1 MFPMKTPHQ
10 QVQLFMLHVGLAIHN
25 ADWNWKNV
33 CSPFARL
40 YYVSKGKA
48 QIALPSGTYDLKPH
62 HLYFIPAFT
71 LHNCICHSYFEHY
84 YLHLYESGQP
94 ETSLLDHRDFPV
106 ELPANDIDPKLFE
119 RLCELNPSKKLAQSA
134 PSSYD
139 NNDALMKN
147 LLSNEQQDLAREME
161 STGITYQL
169 VSRFLTNA
177 RTRTETGDAR
187 IRRVLTYIQKNIH
200 TTMDIDSLSNLSC
213 LSKDHFIRLFKREM
227 KVTPIQYIN
236 QKKMEKA
243 QLMLTTQDTP
253 VKDIA
258 YLLGYDNYSYFIR
271 IFKKKLGVT
280 PQEYKKDILR
290 KK

>member
-1 MFPMKTPHQ
+1 MKKYDELSNKEKHNFEEFLITTFKFSEDELAAIDKQKPMTME
-10 QVQLFMLHVGLAIHN
+10 LFSSCLAKCTEWGL
-25 ADWNWKNV
+25 
-33 CSPFARL
+33 
-40 YYVSKGKA
+40 Y
-48 QIALPSGTYDLKPH
+48 
-62 HLYFIPAFT
+62 
-71 LHNCICHSYFEHY
+71 
-84 YLHLYESGQP
+84 
-94 ETSLLDHRDFPV
+94 
-106 ELPANDIDPKLFE
+106 KLFE